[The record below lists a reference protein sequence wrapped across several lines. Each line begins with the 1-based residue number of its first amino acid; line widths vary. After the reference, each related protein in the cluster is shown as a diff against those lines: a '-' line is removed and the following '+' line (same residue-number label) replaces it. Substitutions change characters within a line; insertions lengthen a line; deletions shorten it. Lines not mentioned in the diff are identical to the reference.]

1 MLFEIIFNDY
11 EEEWTA
17 YKVDWDD
24 ETRVLEA
31 VGIDTYGVEVGSLDV
46 QTDYSVFVDRDKI
59 EDAFSIGAKLINEE
73 INKIRGYNE

>member
-24 ETRVLEA
+24 ESRVLEA
-31 VGIDTYGVEVGSLDV
+31 VGIDTYGIEIGSLDV
-46 QTDYSVFVDRDKI
+46 QTDYSVFIDRDTVG
-59 EDAFSIGAKLINEE
+59 DAFYIGAKLISEE
-73 INKIRGYNE
+73 ISKIRGYNE